1 MQMTL
6 LYVNQGPLQ
15 STTFKKKLSKKNIVI
30 EHCFNKKKF
39 TDQPLNGQ
47 TGQQI
52 FKIYWYKVVK
62 REKKKG
68 KRVDNCDER

>member
-1 MQMTL
+1 M
-6 LYVNQGPLQ
+6 
-15 STTFKKKLSKKNIVI
+15 KNIVI
-30 EHCFNKKKF
+30 ELCFNKKKF

-62 REKKKG
+62 REKKG
-68 KRVDNCDER
+68 RERE